1 MTLSNP
7 SSFTLHS
14 SITCSTSV
22 PSTIC
27 NLSPWINSPDVSVI
41 PTVNSRLPNA
51 LEAAVTAAFGQGA
64 EDDNESDP
72 AFATQRVGSRA
83 PPMTVTTAAA
93 VTAVA
98 TTSAA
103 ATAAT
108 ATAGGGGAGGGLAGG
123 GGGGGAGMS
132 GASRCISPLS
142 DVSCVQKQLHGII
155 PTNEA
160 EQPVKSDISNRN
172 INGMFPASSSSG
184 SSLPQQ
190 LHGSLPQQQQQ
201 QLHGS
206 LPQQQHGSLS
216 QQQHGS
222 LSQQQQHGSLSQ
234 QQQHGSLPQQQQRLG
249 SYTVPFSDSD
259 RIEKNILR
267 SKSASKP
274 VTVNSL
280 PLSLPLPLPCSPSDI
295 RILKKEEIVIH
306 DNQNKD
312 IDNVKYSCDQNA
324 VCEEKKVEQVEAEVE
339 AEVGGVVE
347 GKVDDYDDDDENEN
361 VNNVNEDL
369 TAVTRAKTPISTPS
383 SLGQSV
389 LDTMYSMMRSNFS

>member
-1 MTLSNP
+1 M
-7 SSFTLHS
+7 
-14 SITCSTSV
+14 
-22 PSTIC
+22 
-27 NLSPWINSPDVSVI
+27 

-64 EDDNESDP
+64 EDDNEDDT

-83 PPMTVTTAAA
+83 PPMAAAAATTTA
-93 VTAVA
+93 
-98 TTSAA
+98 AA

-108 ATAGGGGAGGGLAGG
+108 ATVIAGGGG

-142 DVSCVQKQLHGII
+142 DVSCLQKQSDGII

-160 EQPVKSDISNRN
+160 EQPVKSDKSNRN
-172 INGMFPASSSSG
+172 INSMFPASSSSG

-190 LHGSLPQQQQQ
+190 QQQQ
-201 QLHGS
+201 
-206 LPQQQHGSLS
+206 
-216 QQQHGS
+216 
-222 LSQQQQHGSLSQ
+222 Q
-234 QQQHGSLPQQQQRLG
+234 QQQHGSLPQQQQQRVG
-249 SYTVPFSDSD
+249 SYTVPYNDSD

-280 PLSLPLPLPCSPSDI
+280 SLPLSVPLPLPLPLSLPLSLPLPLPLPCSPSDI
-295 RILKKEEIVIH
+295 HILKKEVIVTNE
-306 DNQNKD
+306 NQNED
-312 IDNVKYSCDQNA
+312 IDNIKYSSDQNA
-324 VCEEKKVEQVEAEVE
+324 VCEEKKVEQVEVEVE
-339 AEVGGVVE
+339 GVVE
-347 GKVDDYDDDDENEN
+347 GKRDDDDENEN

>member
-190 LHGSLPQQQQQ
+190 LHGSLPQQQQ
-201 QLHGS
+201 
-206 LPQQQHGSLS
+206 
-216 QQQHGS
+216 
-222 LSQQQQHGSLSQ
+222 
-234 QQQHGSLPQQQQRLG
+234 RLG

-274 VTVNSL
+274 VTVNSLPLPLPL